1 MKTVDIIYRYE
12 AGDLR
17 PSERPLDAAAAKQ
30 RMDDGNQAFA
40 ALLASL
46 DGRTGTARRV
56 IQVDP
61 RDLGLLQNGTE
72 SLTQRPFAAV
82 VGCAD
87 ARVPI
92 ELIFNEGPNDL
103 FVVRVAGNTLG
114 DDVRGSLNYAL
125 EHLGASLKLIVVL
138 GHSGCGAVTA
148 AVDVFLD
155 PTGYLSLASK
165 HTVRALVDR
174 LMIVVHTCAQRLE
187 EMIGPGIAH
196 HPRYREALIETAVVT
211 NAALAAHTLQRE
223 IGSGAAHGVLA
234 TYGVYELSN
243 RTIWAPRCG
252 SQEVIGLAAA
262 PVEAQ
267 DLAEFGNAVV
277 RSQRI
282 AALLDR

>member
-1 MKTVDIIYRYE
+1 
-12 AGDLR
+12 
-17 PSERPLDAAAAKQ
+17 
-30 RMDDGNQAFA
+30 MDDGNRAFA

-46 DGRTGTARRV
+46 DAQTGTARRV

-61 RDLGLLQNGTE
+61 RDLGLLQNGTA

-125 EHLGASLKLIVVL
+125 EKLGASLRLIVVL
-138 GHSGCGAVTA
+138 GHSGCGAITA

-155 PTGYLSLASK
+155 PAGYLPLASK
-165 HTVRALVDR
+165 HSVRALVDR
-174 LMIVVHTCAQRLE
+174 LLIVVHSCAQRLQ
-187 EMIGPGIAH
+187 EMIGPGVAH
-196 HPRYREALIETAVVT
+196 HPRYRDVLIETAVVT
-211 NAALAAHTLQRE
+211 NAAFAALTLQRE
-223 IGSGAAHGVLA
+223 IGNGAADGVRV
-234 TYGVYELSN
+234 TYGVYELST

-252 SQEVIGLAAA
+252 SQEVMGLAAA
-262 PVEAQ
+262 PVEGE
-267 DLAEFGNAVV
+267 DLAEFGRAVV

-282 AALLDR
+282 GALLAR